1 MNISPSKRKKKNK
14 HHLHEVSDKE
24 LITRSP
30 DASLTEALKVARTNL
45 MYSLADDEGGKAVL
59 ITSAFSAEGK
69 TTTCINLA
77 ATLAMTEAKVLLID
91 ADLRKPRIHSYL
103 GVKNAEGLANY
114 LGGFAKVD
122 DLIKRMIGFNFDYIT
137 AGSLP
142 PNPAELFSSKKFTA
156 FVEQVKEKYD
166 YVIFDTPPVNAV
178 SDALSIVNQV
188 QNVVFICRCG
198 TSTTNEVR
206 KAISALEFAH
216 AKILGFITIDSYKK
230 KSDNYDTYSGYYY
243 YYR

>member
-1 MNISPSKRKKKNK
+1 MSISLSKQRKKHK
-14 HHLHEVSDKE
+14 HHLHTVSDRE
-24 LITRSP
+24 LITRTP

-45 MYSLADDEGGKAVL
+45 MYSLADEEGGKTVL

-77 ATLAMTEAKVLLID
+77 ATLAMTEAKVLLVD

-103 GVKNAEGLANY
+103 DVKNTDGLANY
-114 LGGFAKVD
+114 LGGFAKTED
-122 DLIKRMIGFNFDYIT
+122 IIRRMTDFNFDYIT

-142 PNPAELFSSKKFTA
+142 PNPAELFASKKFSA

-198 TSTTNEVR
+198 ISATKEVS
-206 KAISALEFAH
+206 KAISSLEFAH
-216 AKILGFITIDSYKK
+216 AKILGFITIDAYNKK
-230 KSDNYDTYSGYYY
+230 IDNYDTYSGYYY